1 MHMSDEAL
9 DTLRSALVELRAELK
24 VPSAFPNRVLKAADK
39 AAAQS
44 HPHHKDATHLPFF
57 TIDPPTS
64 KDLDQAMHLERRP
77 GGGFRVYYAIAD
89 VAAFVKPGGP
99 LDVEAHD
106 RIESLYFPDLKVPLY
121 PPVLSEDAVSLL
133 PDRVRPAL
141 VWQHDLDAQGNVTT
155 SSVSRAM
162 VRSRAKLSYQGVQQ
176 AIEDGTAEESV
187 ALLRE
192 IGMLRESVEVTRG
205 GISVNL
211 PDQEVTLDDGS
222 FRLSYVATLPVEGWN
237 EQLSLMTGMAAA
249 QIMLDSGTGI
259 LRTQKEQAD
268 QHVVRRLHDIAKCL
282 GIDWGTGVSYAAL
295 VRTLDPRNQKHM
307 AFLTEATTTMLKAEY
322 TVFRDFGTPQHT
334 MHATIAA
341 PYTHCTAPLRRL
353 VDRYTGD
360 LCVAAC
366 ADEPRRNG
374 CSTPCTACRATW
386 HGGRRVSRTG
396 RPWTWPRP
404 RCSCTAWARC
414 STPRSS
420 TPTRSG
426 TTPSRA
432 RCSWPT
438 PRCWPRSPRP
448 TARDFDS
455 ARASEPRSSGR
466 TPRRTATR
474 SSSPC
479 PEGRCG
485 ASKRAG
491 RPAATPRSPMWASSC
506 TGRERETS
514 F

>member
-1 MHMSDEAL
+1 MRRRPMHMSDEAL

-366 ADEPRRNG
+366 ADEPPPKWVLDAMYCLPCDMARGKAGVADRQTVDLAEAAVLMHRVGEVFDAAVIDTDAEWNDPLEGKVFLADPAVLAKVASTNG
-374 CSTPCTACRATW
+374 QRLRLGASVRATL
-386 HGGRRVSRTG
+386 
-396 RPWTWPRP
+396 
-404 RCSCTAWARC
+404 
-414 STPRSS
+414 
-420 TPTRSG
+420 
-426 TTPSRA
+426 
-432 RCSWPT
+432 
-438 PRCWPRSPRP
+438 
-448 TARDFDS
+448 
-455 ARASEPRSSGR
+455 
-466 TPRRTATR
+466 
-474 SSSPC
+474 
-479 PEGRCG
+479 
-485 ASKRAG
+485 KRAD
-491 RPAATPRSPMWASSC
+491 PSSDGDKVLF
-506 TGRERETS
+506 TLP
-514 F
+514 